1 MARESSRVAESHVI
15 KAESQL
21 IKEECD
27 SLFINLKVKQN
38 PEGSAESLN
47 VEDGDEIDAMLSLI
61 GGDKH
66 RHYNTLLYTP
76 VPSPALPPHSL
87 QSRPLDSDM
96 GMASAN
102 REIQVV
108 VIAWDYDIHD
118 SQACTHAQLCSFDRT
133 ASTPTPL

>member
-15 KAESQL
+15 KAESQI

-47 VEDGDEIDAMLSLI
+47 VEDGDEIDAMLSQI

-66 RHYNTLLYTP
+66 RHYNKLLYTP

-87 QSRPLDSDM
+87 QLS
-96 GMASAN
+96 
-102 REIQVV
+102 
-108 VIAWDYDIHD
+108 
-118 SQACTHAQLCSFDRT
+118 T
-133 ASTPTPL
+133 AGFGHGHGICKQRNPSCCYCMRL